1 MSAQNLLFSNLPVSS
16 LGLYDSTTQT
26 IQTINSDA
34 SGNIN
39 LNASGNINTNSN
51 VIVGNTLQTT
61 GGIGNGSGSITTY
74 NVTAGGSVSSYNLNA
89 TNNVTSP
96 NMKVTGTIDV
106 ANIVNSNSF
115 QGGTGY
121 FSYGCTAAWSALT
134 NLSTVP
140 TAGTTAQIFFYDGGL
155 YFYSPVNT
163 TYYQFNPVALSG
175 PPS

>member
-39 LNASGNINTNSN
+39 LNAT
-51 VIVGNTLQTT
+51 
-61 GGIGNGSGSITTY
+61 
-74 NVTAGGSVSSYNLNA
+74 GSVNATNLNA
-89 TNNVTSP
+89 TNLTAYDITVTNDFTTP
-96 NMKVTGTIDV
+96 NMSLTGTLDV

-115 QGGTGY
+115 QGGTGF
-121 FSYGCTAAWSALT
+121 FSYGCTAAWSSLT
-134 NLSTVP
+134 NLSSVP
-140 TAGTTAQIFFYDGGL
+140 TTATTGQIFFYNGGL
-155 YFYSPVNT
+155 YFYNPTNT
-163 TYYQFNPVALSG
+163 TYYQFNPTPLSG

>member
-61 GGIGNGSGSITTY
+61 GGIGNTSGSITTY
-74 NVTAGGSVSSYNLNA
+74 NVTAGNLVSAYNLNA

-96 NMKVTGTIDV
+96 NMAVTGTIDA

-115 QGGTGY
+115 QGGTGS
-121 FSYGCTAAWSALT
+121 FSLGCTAAWSALT

-140 TAGTTAQIFFYDGGL
+140 TAGTTGQIFFFDGIL
-155 YFYSPVNT
+155 YFY
-163 TYYQFNPVALSG
+163 NPVYNNYSQINCTTGSG
-175 PPS
+175 PPT

>member
-74 NVTAGGSVSSYNLNA
+74 NVTAGGSVSSYNLTA
-89 TNNVTSP
+89 TNNVSSP
-96 NMKVTGTIDV
+96 NMAVTGTIDV

-121 FSYGCTAAWSALT
+121 FSYGCTAGWSALT
-134 NLSTVP
+134 NLSSPP
-140 TAGTTAQIFFYDGGL
+140 TAGTTGQIFFCDGFL
-155 YFYSPVNT
+155 YFYNPTNS
-163 TYYQFNPVALSG
+163 TYYSLNMTQLSG

>member
-16 LGLYDSTTQT
+16 LGLYDTTTQT

-39 LNASGNINTNSN
+39 LNAT
-51 VIVGNTLQTT
+51 
-61 GGIGNGSGSITTY
+61 
-74 NVTAGGSVSSYNLNA
+74 GSVNATNLNA
-89 TNNVTSP
+89 TNLTAYDITVTNDFTTP
-96 NMKVTGTIDV
+96 NMSLTGTLDV

-121 FSYGCTAAWSALT
+121 FSYGCTAGWSALT
-134 NLSTVP
+134 NLSSPP
-140 TAGTTAQIFFYDGGL
+140 TAGTTGQIFFCDGGL
-155 YFYSPVNT
+155 YFYNPTNT
-163 TYYQFNPVALSG
+163 TYYQFNTTPLSG

>member
-1 MSAQNLLFSNLPVSS
+1 MSAQNLLFSSLPVSN

-39 LNASGNINTNSN
+39 LNSN

-61 GGIGNGSGSITTY
+61 GGIGNGSGTITTY
-74 NVTAGGSVSSYNLNA
+74 DVTAGGSVSAYNLTA
-89 TNNVTSP
+89 TNNVASP
-96 NMKVTGTIDV
+96 NMAVTGTIDV

-115 QGGTGY
+115 TGGTGY
-121 FSYGCTAAWSALT
+121 FSYGCTAGWSALT
-134 NLSTVP
+134 NLSSVP
-140 TAGTTAQIFFYDGGL
+140 TTGSTGQIFFMDGNL
-155 YFYSPVNT
+155 YFY
-163 TYYQFNPVALSG
+163 NPVDNNYASINCTALSG

>member
-1 MSAQNLLFSNLPVSS
+1 MSAQNLLFSSLPVSN

-39 LNASGNINTNSN
+39 LNSN

-61 GGIGNGSGSITTY
+61 GGIGNGSGTNTTY
-74 NVTAGGSVSSYNLNA
+74 NVNAGGSVSAYNLTA
-89 TNNVTSP
+89 TNNVASP
-96 NMKVTGTIDV
+96 NMAVTGTIDV

-115 QGGTGY
+115 QGGTGF
-121 FSYGCTAAWSALT
+121 FSLGCTAAWSALT
-134 NLSTVP
+134 NLSSVP
-140 TAGTTAQIFFYDGGL
+140 TAGSTGQIFFYDGGL
-155 YFYSPVNT
+155 YFYNPAET
-163 TYYQFNPVALSG
+163 TYFQFTGMTELTG

>member
-1 MSAQNLLFSNLPVSS
+1 MSAQNLLFSSLPVSN

-39 LNASGNINTNSN
+39 LNSN

-61 GGIGNGSGSITTY
+61 GGIGNGSGTITTY
-74 NVTAGGSVSSYNLNA
+74 NVTAGGSVSAYNLTA
-89 TNNVTSP
+89 TNNVQSP
-96 NMKVTGTIDV
+96 NMAVTGTIDV

-115 QGGTGY
+115 AGVTGS
-121 FSYGCTAAWSALT
+121 FQFGCTAGWSALT
-134 NLSTVP
+134 NLSSVP
-140 TAGTTAQIFFYDGGL
+140 TTGSTGQIFFCDGYL
-155 YFYSPVNT
+155 YFYNPTNSTYYSFNT
-163 TYYQFNPVALSG
+163 TPLSG

>member
-89 TNNVTSP
+89 TNFNRFTFTFITLTTHS
-96 NMKVTGTIDV
+96 KDKTDETG
-106 ANIVNSNSF
+106 S
-115 QGGTGY
+115 
-121 FSYGCTAAWSALT
+121 
-134 NLSTVP
+134 
-140 TAGTTAQIFFYDGGL
+140 
-155 YFYSPVNT
+155 
-163 TYYQFNPVALSG
+163 
-175 PPS
+175 

>member
-1 MSAQNLLFSNLPVSS
+1 MSAQNLLFSSLPVSN

-39 LNASGNINTNSN
+39 LNSN

-61 GGIGNGSGSITTY
+61 GGIGNGSGTITTY
-74 NVTAGGSVSSYNLNA
+74 NVTAGGTVSAYNLTA
-89 TNNVTSP
+89 TNNVQSP
-96 NMKVTGTIDV
+96 NMAVTGTIDV

-115 QGGTGY
+115 SGSTGS
-121 FSYGCTAAWSALT
+121 FSYGCTAGWLALT
-134 NLSTVP
+134 NLSSLTNV
-140 TAGTTAQIFFYDGGL
+140 TAGSTGQIFFYNGGL
-155 YFYSPVNT
+155 YFYNPAET
-163 TYYQFNPVALSG
+163 TYFQFTGLTELTG